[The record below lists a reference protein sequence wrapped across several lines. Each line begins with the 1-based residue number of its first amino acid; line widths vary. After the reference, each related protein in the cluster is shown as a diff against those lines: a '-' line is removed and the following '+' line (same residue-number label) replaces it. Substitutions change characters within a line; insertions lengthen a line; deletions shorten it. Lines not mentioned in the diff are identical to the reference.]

1 MAVDDCRRG
10 TLWKRG
16 SSGRLRRLS
25 LRTTAAALVAE
36 QNGRIRRGGGN
47 AGSPPFPPGALAAGA
62 AADHGGRPAPV
73 DYGGLRGCYRRSGGA
88 PGGGKFVRCHPPAVF
103 AAAPC
108 YAALGIP
115 L

>member
-62 AADHGGRPAPV
+62 AADHGGRPSPV
-73 DYGGLRGCYRRSGGA
+73 YHGEPRGCSPPSGGGA
-88 PGGGKFVRCHPPAVF
+88 RGWIFWRSPPRAF
-103 AAAPC
+103 FPRA
-108 YAALGIP
+108 
-115 L
+115 

>member
-36 QNGRIRRGGGN
+36 QNGQIRRGGGN

-62 AADHGGRPAPV
+62 AADHGGGPAPV
-73 DYGGLRGCYRRSGGA
+73 GHGELRGCF
-88 PGGGKFVRCHPPAVF
+88 PPEGGGRRGE
-103 AAAPC
+103 
-108 YAALGIP
+108 GIVGWRP
-115 L
+115 R